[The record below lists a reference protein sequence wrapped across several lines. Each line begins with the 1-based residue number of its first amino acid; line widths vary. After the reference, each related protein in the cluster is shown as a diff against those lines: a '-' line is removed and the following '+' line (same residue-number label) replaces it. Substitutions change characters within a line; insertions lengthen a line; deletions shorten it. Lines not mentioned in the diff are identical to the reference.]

1 MEIDAGWSNSS
12 LLRILSLA
20 ERLDQDFQPHWPTS
34 IACLAAE
41 GGGEKRH
48 AAHTTPAHDLRLESL
63 LAYCAILKV
72 GEGQVG
78 Q

>member
-1 MEIDAGWSNSS
+1 MEIDSGWSNSS
-12 LLRILSLA
+12 LFRILSLA
-20 ERLDQDFQPHWPTS
+20 EKLDQDFQPHQSLS

-48 AAHTTPAHDLRLESL
+48 AAHTTPAHDLKLESL
-63 LAYCAILKV
+63 LAHCAILKV